1 MDGECQA
8 GQTCSNNTCIGKV
21 NFQQDTICIWY
32 KLWFKIIFHIFAC
45 LNSCFYLEISECCN
59 TVDIT
64 STGFA
69 KTFHSATL
77 GTYIADGLS
86 NGQLSYKNYE
96 GAYLYLAP
104 SNKWMVSIGIR
115 LKTLILKTLVWKYE
129 KKITSQLLI

>member
-1 MDGECQA
+1 M
-8 GQTCSNNTCIGKV
+8 
-21 NFQQDTICIWY
+21 
-32 KLWFKIIFHIFAC
+32 
-45 LNSCFYLEISECCN
+45 NSCFYLEISECCN

-86 NGQLSYKNYE
+86 NGRVSYKNYE

-129 KKITSQLLI
+129 KKHYKSTFNLDIQETGPYVWISCV